1 MLSSGASGENVKTL
15 QYLLVQRGQ
24 SPEAPLARGATGS
37 AVQGVQ
43 SQLFA
48 HGIQVSVD
56 GAFGPGTQAG
66 VTSFQSSAGLPT
78 DGMVDARTWSRLL
91 A

>member
-1 MLSSGASGENVKTL
+1 M
-15 QYLLVQRGQ
+15 
-24 SPEAPLARGATGS
+24 APLARGASGS

-43 SQLFA
+43 SQLVA

-66 VTSFQSSAGLPT
+66 VTSFQSSAGLPA
-78 DGMVDARTWSRLL
+78 GGSSGLSQSAASARSGST
-91 A
+91 ACTA